1 MVISASSD
9 VSFIMASRDII
20 NGTYVEVGN
29 DLDSKDVADVSLDT
43 VLEQSG
49 YYDVSLLA
57 EDEQSI
63 DHGWGY
69 CEVDGFGSEFPESNP
84 FFRVYYQ
91 EIREDTDNC
100 LEAVGDEENLL
111 SRKVILF
118 RIQFSFICIHFK
130 YKPLFL

>member
-20 NGTYVEVGN
+20 NGTYVEVEN

-49 YYDVSLLA
+49 YYDVSLLV

-63 DHGWGY
+63 DHG
-69 CEVDGFGSEFPESNP
+69 
-84 FFRVYYQ
+84 
-91 EIREDTDNC
+91 
-100 LEAVGDEENLL
+100 
-111 SRKVILF
+111 
-118 RIQFSFICIHFK
+118 
-130 YKPLFL
+130 

>member
-1 MVISASSD
+1 M
-9 VSFIMASRDII
+9 
-20 NGTYVEVGN
+20 
-29 DLDSKDVADVSLDT
+29 
-43 VLEQSG
+43 
-49 YYDVSLLA
+49 
-57 EDEQSI
+57 
-63 DHGWGY
+63 
-69 CEVDGFGSEFPESNP
+69 DGFGSEFPESNP

-91 EIREDTDNC
+91 GIREDTDNC

>member
-49 YYDVSLLA
+49 YYDVSLLV

-63 DHGWGY
+63 DHG
-69 CEVDGFGSEFPESNP
+69 
-84 FFRVYYQ
+84 
-91 EIREDTDNC
+91 
-100 LEAVGDEENLL
+100 
-111 SRKVILF
+111 
-118 RIQFSFICIHFK
+118 
-130 YKPLFL
+130 